1 MSARLGHL
9 RHLALKGPH
18 AIAQGEALGWAAKHK
33 MSPERAKYGSVQWTN
48 LASRKPSQAMPPFQG
63 GNRVGFGFPG
73 RSPGLSHLA
82 PSGPGDG
89 RALPPN
95 RHPARKRGTHTAAGE
110 CRGRPLVLSPHG
122 YGSRAFARDDDCAGG
137 SRAFAGVTVTVRR
150 DASASQPNPRHPA
163 RKRGTHSA
171 AGQYRGWTLVSSQHG
186 YGSRAFARDD
196 DRGGARDDA
205 HSGGTT

>member
-48 LASRKPSQAMPPFQG
+48 LAGRKPSQAMPPFQG

-82 PSGPGDG
+82 PLGPGDG

-110 CRGRPLVLSPHG
+110 CRGRTLVLSPHG
-122 YGSRAFARDDDCAGG
+122 YGSRAFARDDDRVGGTSPRTDANQRTYIVIPAKAGM
-137 SRAFAGVTVTVRR
+137 TVRV
-150 DASASQPNPRHPA
+150 
-163 RKRGTHSA
+163 
-171 AGQYRGWTLVSSQHG
+171 W
-186 YGSRAFARDD
+186 D
-196 DRGGARDDA
+196 DRRITGEK
-205 HSGGTT
+205 HE